1 MSRPPD
7 AWFQVSKQILKGLWH
22 GFRMT
27 PCIWASDFVLW
38 SCGPVPRD
46 GPIQAWPG
54 PCPKNFASPA
64 EKSVTPMWWTIL
76 WCIIQKLLW
85 RAPTYLFSQG
95 LTHCGEKFST
105 CHVFF
110 FFTSP
115 WWALSESDCSQTS
128 ISRPPGAWFQV
139 SKRILKALWHS
150 FRMTPCIWASDIVG
164 LSCGPVPP
172 DGPVQAWS
180 SPAKMTKLHQLGQ
193 VWPQCDG
200 PFCNAPFC
208 SSVDDLWG
216 ERTLTSLSHW
226 CEKLCTF
233 NQTPFWAKMEV
244 QLVPPKI
251 QIWTQSGL
259 PWGSHGVWGL
269 QGPLL
274 GHEVKV

>member
-1 MSRPPD
+1 MHLGIWLCIVELWTGPLGWTNPGLARPMPKKFCFTSWEKCDPNVTEHVAMHHSKALVKGSNMSVF
-7 AWFQVSKQILKGLWH
+7 AGAHTLW
-22 GFRMT
+22 
-27 PCIWASDFVLW
+27 WKVLHL
-38 SCGPVPRD
+38 SC
-46 GPIQAWPG
+46 
-54 PCPKNFASPA
+54 
-64 EKSVTPMWWTIL
+64 
-76 WCIIQKLLW
+76 
-85 RAPTYLFSQG
+85 
-95 LTHCGEKFST
+95 
-105 CHVFF
+105 FF

-128 ISRPPGAWFQV
+128 TSRPPGAWFQV

-200 PFCNAPFC
+200 PFCNASFC
-208 SSVDDLWG
+208 SSVDELLG
-216 ERTLTSLSHW
+216 GRTLTSLSHW

-251 QIWTQSGL
+251 QIWNQSGL

-274 GHEVKV
+274 GHKVKV

>member
-1 MSRPPD
+1 MPDSRFQSRFWKLCGIAFEWHHASGHLTLCCGAVARSFRMDQSRPGQ
-7 AWFQVSKQILKGLWH
+7 AHAQKILLHQLRKVW
-22 GFRMT
+22 
-27 PCIWASDFVLW
+27 PQC
-38 SCGPVPRD
+38 D
-46 GPIQAWPG
+46 GPF
-54 PCPKNFASPA
+54 CDASF
-64 EKSVTPMWWTIL
+64 KSS
-76 WCIIQKLLW
+76 
-85 RAPTYLFSQG
+85 YEG
-95 LTHCGEKFST
+95 LQHICFHRGSHIVVKSSPP
-105 CHVFF
+105 VMFF

-164 LSCGPVPP
+164 LSCGPVPL

-274 GHEVKV
+274 GHKVKV